1 MKNLKLK
8 GAIIASGYTYEKL
21 AKEIKVSTPIIQ
33 RAVNGKHTSIEN
45 ANKICATLNKSLTE
59 LFGEENK

>member
-8 GAIIASGYTYEKL
+8 GAIVASGYTYEKL
-21 AKEIKVSTPIIQ
+21 AKEIDVSTPIIQ

-45 ANKICATLNKSLTE
+45 ANAICKALDKSLNE
-59 LFGEENK
+59 LFGE